1 MAQKAGAESAAL
13 VRPLDDA
20 GNVGHDERFMV
31 ANLHD
36 AQIGFERGEGIVGD
50 LGFGGGN
57 SREQRTL
64 ARIGKAH
71 QSHVGQHLQF
81 ENESPFVA
89 LFARLGVARRLV
101 GGAFEMPVAETSAA
115 AMQQHQPFSVGGN
128 LPHRLDGFRAVLLR
142 DDPFRNRTQRHGN
155 HDVLGVLARRTGAR
169 TALAVLGELVTLVFE
184 VDQGPVLAV
193 ALQDDTAAL
202 AAVAAV
208 GTAESH
214 EFLAAEMRRAGSAVT
229 RTGEYLYVIY
239 KIRSCHNVPY
249 WGAKTVQA
257 GCKAKFIGLCRSA
270 ACLSR
275 SLFAAKIVQAGRK
288 NKSAGRTI
296 AINASDNRI

>member
-1 MAQKAGAESAAL
+1 
-13 VRPLDDA
+13 
-20 GNVGHDERFMV
+20 
-31 ANLHD
+31 
-36 AQIGFERGEGIVGD
+36 
-50 LGFGGGN
+50 
-57 SREQRTL
+57 
-64 ARIGKAH
+64 
-71 QSHVGQHLQF
+71 
-81 ENESPFVA
+81 
-89 LFARLGVARRLV
+89 
-101 GGAFEMPVAETSAA
+101 MPVAETSAA

-184 VDQGPVLAV
+184 VDEGPVLTV

-214 EFLAAEMRRAGSAVT
+214 EFLAADVDATGKTVNTPEMT
-229 RTGEYLYVIY
+229 EEQ
-239 KIRSCHNVPY
+239 PY

-257 GCKAKFIGLCRSA
+257 GRKAKFIGLCRGAS
-270 ACLSR
+270 CLSR

>member
-1 MAQKAGAESAAL
+1 M
-13 VRPLDDA
+13 
-20 GNVGHDERFMV
+20 
-31 ANLHD
+31 
-36 AQIGFERGEGIVGD
+36 
-50 LGFGGGN
+50 
-57 SREQRTL
+57 
-64 ARIGKAH
+64 
-71 QSHVGQHLQF
+71 
-81 ENESPFVA
+81 
-89 LFARLGVARRLV
+89 
-101 GGAFEMPVAETSAA
+101 
-115 AMQQHQPFSVGGN
+115 
-128 LPHRLDGFRAVLLR
+128 
-142 DDPFRNRTQRHGN
+142 
-155 HDVLGVLARRTGAR
+155 
-169 TALAVLGELVTLVFE
+169 TLVFE

-257 GCKAKFIGLCRSA
+257 GRKAKFIGLCRSA

-275 SLFAAKIVQAGRK
+275 SLFVAKIVQAGRK

-296 AINASDNRI
+296 AINVSDNRI

>member
-1 MAQKAGAESAAL
+1 
-13 VRPLDDA
+13 
-20 GNVGHDERFMV
+20 
-31 ANLHD
+31 
-36 AQIGFERGEGIVGD
+36 
-50 LGFGGGN
+50 
-57 SREQRTL
+57 
-64 ARIGKAH
+64 
-71 QSHVGQHLQF
+71 
-81 ENESPFVA
+81 
-89 LFARLGVARRLV
+89 
-101 GGAFEMPVAETSAA
+101 
-115 AMQQHQPFSVGGN
+115 MQQHQPLAVGGN

-208 GTAESH
+208 GAAESH

-249 WGAKTVQA
+249 WVRRQCKPGAKPNSLGDA
-257 GCKAKFIGLCRSA
+257 GAHP
-270 ACLSR
+270 
-275 SLFAAKIVQAGRK
+275 V
-288 NKSAGRTI
+288 
-296 AINASDNRI
+296 